1 MQENHQQAITYC
13 DNHVKVIEYEKVAL
27 QVKRDIFNR
36 PSYRDVKTRY
46 MTLLPINMYQAQ
58 MIQVKIP
65 SL

>member
-13 DNHVKVIEYEKVAL
+13 DNHVEVIEYEKVAL
-27 QVKRDIFNR
+27 QVQRDIFNR
-36 PSYRDVKTRY
+36 PSYRDVKTRN